1 MTPRTQLLASATV
14 LCATAC
20 GGGGAPLRASAP
32 TAPVEGA
39 RCKLAAS
46 QTNPLVTEWPA
57 SEKANLEVLL
67 RAGGVAVAYSG
78 CEMRLLPE
86 CSLGGAYVWQRTTPA
101 TDALEIR
108 NADELYA
115 KLPLGAVALE
125 GELKASGRLSM
136 QTTVSGQLRLSGVAV
151 QKVQAAGACR
161 GATHLVSG
169 LTVGAFN
176 LKSGG
181 DLAGGAKVN
190 VSAVGSAQGS
200 TTSSEV
206 VVRQAGNPSRCGEA
220 SDLAANAECS
230 SPLQMFLQPLP
241 DARRDQAPAGTIA
254 VNFITGDPEVTWDVL
269 IDNRAVCATP
279 CTRFVRPTQPVLLR
293 EKDPGFLR
301 PASTRQVDT
310 LHEHALDAPL
320 DVVPHSKHTARRAT
334 AITFVSL
341 AGVAS
346 AAGLT
351 LTAVGCATD
360 SRGVCTAG
368 LITAPIGLAALG
380 GSLWWLV
387 TTPSNYDVYPA
398 QGAGKRPFVGL
409 AFTSQN
415 F

>member
-1 MTPRTQLLASATV
+1 MTPRAFLLAVTSV
-14 LCATAC
+14 LAVTAC

-32 TAPVEGA
+32 SAPVEGA
-39 RCKLAAS
+39 RCKIAAS
-46 QTNPLVTEWPA
+46 QMSPLVTEWPA

-67 RAGGVAVAYSG
+67 RTGGVAVAYSG
-78 CEMRLLPE
+78 CEMRLLPQ
-86 CSLGGAYVWQRTTPA
+86 CSLGGAYVWQRTTPSS
-101 TDALEIR
+101 DALEIR

-125 GELKASGRLSM
+125 GELKASGRLTM

-151 QKVQAAGACR
+151 EKVRSEGACR
-161 GATHLVSG
+161 GATHLVSA

-181 DLAGGAKVN
+181 ELAGGAKLDVG
-190 VSAVGSAQGS
+190 AMGSARGS

-206 VVRQAGNPSRCGEA
+206 LVRAAGNASRCGEA
-220 SDLAANAECS
+220 SDVAANAECS

-241 DARRDQAPAGTIA
+241 DARRNEAPAGTIA
-254 VNFITGDPEVTWDVL
+254 VNFVTGDPEITWDVL

-293 EKDPGFLR
+293 ERDPGFLK
-301 PASTRQVDT
+301 PASTREVDT
-310 LHEHALDAPL
+310 LQQFALDAPL

-346 AAGLT
+346 AAGIA
-351 LTAVGCATD
+351 LTAAGCASD

-398 QGAGKRPFVGL
+398 QGAPERPLLGL
-409 AFTSQN
+409 TYTSRT